1 MNFDRAA
8 RHQACGY
15 NRYLLRALSLE
26 RGDSCTD
33 WFTEFDAAARHQAR
47 GHNRYLLRAPG
58 LERGDSCTDWFTK
71 FDSVALTAAMIIYS
85 TPRAMRGLR
94 MILNLGWK

>member
-33 WFTEFDAAARHQAR
+33 WFTKFDAAARHQA
-47 GHNRYLLRAPG
+47 GGSNRYLLRAPS
-58 LERGDSCTDWFTK
+58 LEGATRVLFGSRSSMQSDSLRRRLF
-71 FDSVALTAAMIIYS
+71 YS
-85 TPRAMRGLR
+85 TPRAMRGPR

>member
-1 MNFDRAA
+1 MNFDGAARHHASGYNHYLLGALSLERGDSCTDWFTKFDAAA
-8 RHQACGY
+8 RHQARGR

-33 WFTEFDAAARHQAR
+33 WFTKFDA
-47 GHNRYLLRAPG
+47 
-58 LERGDSCTDWFTK
+58 
-71 FDSVALTAAMIIYS
+71 VALTAAMIIYS
-85 TPRAMRGLR
+85 TARAMRRLR